1 MTDDDDIATK
11 DDDIDDGKRQ
21 LRMLRITLYEDN
33 EMDDPYLRC

>member
-1 MTDDDDIATK
+1 MTDDDDITTK

>member
-1 MTDDDDIATK
+1 MTDDDDIETK

-33 EMDDPYLRC
+33 AMVYPYLRY